1 MAKSSAFRNWVQDLW
16 LRYKDEKFIFGEQP
30 LNSIE
35 EYWNKYKYFIK
46 RQYQLEQKRYAE
58 KDRIY

>member
-16 LRYKDEKFIFGEQP
+16 LRYKDEKFMFGEQP